1 MNYEFKSTYTSRV
14 GSCWKSE
21 KQCCRDL
28 PFRENCDYTYTT
40 HASKAAPHI
49 PTHSILV
56 ASNALQC
63 VPDFHLH
70 IRKLAF
76 GLSNLLEITQLERD
90 RIQIQNKP

>member
-21 KQCCRDL
+21 KQCRRDL
-28 PFRENCDYTYTT
+28 PFQENCDYTYT
-40 HASKAAPHI
+40 
-49 PTHSILV
+49 THSILV
-56 ASNALQC
+56 ASNALQY

-76 GLSNLLEITQLERD
+76 GLSNSLEITQLERD